1 MARLHHTERA
11 RRGITRR
18 GFFKAAAV
26 SVPAAAAMVSILSG
40 CTNSS
45 KESVDSDPVV
55 VEEDSAVNVTDSYT
69 YVDSTY
75 TAAHEWSLPLGNVLH
90 PGEGT
95 CDDAITEYMTGRVS
109 TTIVVPALA
118 GKEAGF

>member
-1 MARLHHTERA
+1 MTGLHRTENARH
-11 RRGITRR
+11 GITRR
-18 GFFKAAAV
+18 GFFKATAV

-45 KESVDSDPVV
+45 QESVDSDPVV
-55 VEEDSAVNVTDSYT
+55 VDEDSAVSVTDSYT

-75 TAAHEWSLPLGNVLH
+75 AAAHEWSLPLGNVLH

-95 CDDAITEYMTGRVS
+95 
-109 TTIVVPALA
+109 
-118 GKEAGF
+118 